1 MLVTGGTGFIGTRL
15 VEALMG
21 AGARVFVLRRPQ
33 GKPAA
38 INKEQKDHVE
48 YRYGDFSVPSTLE
61 GVCNGV
67 DTIFHLAGYA
77 HIKDSSTDL
86 ERSPHWRITVEG
98 TQCLLK
104 QARAAGVKRLIFVS
118 TVKAM
123 GEGGEDR
130 LDETSPATP
139 EDFYGMAKRE
149 AERLILSAGSQYEMH
164 VSVLRLPMVYGL
176 HNTGNLARM
185 IVAIRRNRF
194 PPLPEVYN
202 RRSMVHVED
211 VVQALLLATDRMAA
225 RGQVYLI
232 TDDEVYSA
240 SRIYDSIC
248 AALSRPPPVWRIPAW
263 LLGIIGRVGDIL
275 SAMNLPAPV
284 TSIMLRKLLGSAWY
298 SCEKAKRELGYRP
311 SRKFEYVLPEIVNY
325 LKQ

>member
-15 VEALMG
+15 VEALIG
-21 AGARVFVLRRPQ
+21 TGARVFVLRRLK
-33 GKPAA
+33 GKSTA
-38 INKEQKDHVE
+38 ISKDKKDNFE
-48 YRYGDFSVPSTLE
+48 YRYGDFSAPSTLE
-61 GVCNGV
+61 GVCDGV
-67 DTIFHLAGYA
+67 DTVFHLAGHA
-77 HIKDSSTDL
+77 HVEDSSADF
-86 ERSPHWRITVEG
+86 EKSPHWRVTVEG
-98 TQCLLK
+98 PQCLLK

-194 PPLPEVYN
+194 PPLSQVYN

-211 VVQALLLATDRMAA
+211 VVQALFLVSDRAAA

-263 LLGIIGRVGDIL
+263 LLRIIGRGGDIL
-275 SAMNLPAPV
+275 SAMSLPAPV

-311 SRKFEYVLPEIVNY
+311 SRKLEDVLPEIVNY
-325 LKQ
+325 LK